1 MTLWLRKRPANY
13 DGDRHSAPTSSQAGE
28 LRIAREESVSSGD
41 RTRAEQ
47 IRILYRT
54 GPVGVVGAAVAAVVL
69 AGLLQS
75 LGSSALLGTEVWLA
89 CLVLVVAGHLALCRR
104 YWRAAPADTAWRPWA
119 RWFTLFSAAEGTIWG
134 VASMSLTTP
143 GQLDQHLLVLLVAAT
158 IVSGAVA
165 AYGSYLP
172 AFYALLLPAIVP
184 YGIASVGGHG
194 PFDHAKRCW
203 SRHISLRLPRWQ

>member
-134 VASMSLTTP
+134 VASMSLTTLGAGAPDHDIFDANALPAKTYGNNLCEVSLIGPSP
-143 GQLDQHLLVLLVAAT
+143 GQD
-158 IVSGAVA
+158 ICK
-165 AYGSYLP
+165 LP
-172 AFYALLLPAIVP
+172 N
-184 YGIASVGGHG
+184 IAGHRNG
-194 PFDHAKRCW
+194 PVDREW
-203 SRHISLRLPRWQ
+203 